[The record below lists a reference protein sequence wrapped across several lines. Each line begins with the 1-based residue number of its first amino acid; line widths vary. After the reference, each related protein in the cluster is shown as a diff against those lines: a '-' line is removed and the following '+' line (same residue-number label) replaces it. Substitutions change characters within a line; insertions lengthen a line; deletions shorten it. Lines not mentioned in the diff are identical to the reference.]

1 MPGALAP
8 GEFLPP
14 ASAISGRFQARPEA
28 GERELVPPPLPGTT
42 VAPWGPAR
50 CSSCRHLP
58 SPLPLPSPHDS
69 APTPQASSP
78 FFQLTKLLLPL
89 FGPHRTPFL
98 RSRLTSPHPRGSGPG
113 LCPGGEPRCEACTA
127 GGGRPG
133 SKSSYTTPFCMA
145 LGRFLESCV
154 TQFPHL

>member
-8 GEFLPP
+8 GEILPP

-89 FGPHRTPFL
+89 FRPHRTPFL
-98 RSRLTSPHPRGSGPG
+98 CFRLTSPHPRGSGPG
-113 LCPGGEPRCEACTA
+113 LCPGQGSPDVRHAAPEAV
-127 GGGRPG
+127 GLGLSPV
-133 SKSSYTTPFCMA
+133 TPLLSA
-145 LGRFLESCV
+145 WPWAVSLSLV
-154 TQFPHL
+154 

>member
-69 APTPQASSP
+69 APTPRP
-78 FFQLTKLLLPL
+78 P
-89 FGPHRTPFL
+89 L
-98 RSRLTSPHPRGSGPG
+98 RSSNSPNFCSRCSARIERPSSASGSPRHTLGEVARPLSRP
-113 LCPGGEPRCEACTA
+113 GEPRCEACTA